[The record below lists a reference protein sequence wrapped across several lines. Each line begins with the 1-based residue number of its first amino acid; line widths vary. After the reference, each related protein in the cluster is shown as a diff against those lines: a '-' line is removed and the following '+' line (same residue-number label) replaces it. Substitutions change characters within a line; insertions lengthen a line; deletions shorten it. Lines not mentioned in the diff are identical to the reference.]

1 MVVGNASLAAAAVIA
16 TTADAKVAVSHQQHA
31 VRQRAVLHEQLPHSD
46 IWLFPVTVLPS
57 SLLDFHA
64 AHLHLHCRFT
74 TTLIRIPRPV
84 ASITQHPLIVALVIA
99 AARLL

>member
-57 SLLDFHA
+57 
-64 AHLHLHCRFT
+64 
-74 TTLIRIPRPV
+74 
-84 ASITQHPLIVALVIA
+84 
-99 AARLL
+99 